1 MVNTNYY
8 KMIENFIFI
17 TSGILGLTIT
27 FIISRQKT
35 HRTINM
41 YLIFAFGLISFR
53 FLFEVF
59 FSHYKFVLPRLSITP
74 FFALAFPMFYL
85 YFLNLVNDSKKIK
98 NKELVHFIFPIVLG
112 CVNLLNNQFD
122 FLGIHSTKLLTS
134 IFIFYSIFYTTNIFL
149 LLKNSVWNRNS
160 KIIFINKHNTI
171 IRNWTI
177 FLFLIIIMSVARLL
191 IFLFLDLIN
200 NGYSGGKNKLWISG
214 LFFIILFIK
223 ILSTPEIL
231 YGYNALYKKIQEQKK
246 SNFVLNEIWILS
258 QKKRINNQQDF
269 LLQDKINAN
278 LEKYVTNIERLALIE
293 RGFRNQKITTTEVAK
308 KLDIPKSHL
317 KYIFKYHS
325 KISFTEF
332 KKLIKIHDSL
342 HLIESGYLK
351 LNTLEGLAIKVG
363 FASYNPFFTSF
374 KGITG
379 STPQAY
385 NKEIKGYKD

>member
-1 MVNTNYY
+1 
-8 KMIENFIFI
+8 MIENFIFI
-17 TSGILGLTIT
+17 TVGILGLTIT

-41 YLIFAFGLISFR
+41 YLIFAFALISFR

-59 FSHYKFVLPRLSITP
+59 FSHYKFILPRLSITP
-74 FFALAFPMFYL
+74 FFSIAFPMFYL

-98 NKELVHFIFPIVLG
+98 KKELLHFIFPIVLG
-112 CVNLLNNQFD
+112 SINLLNNEFD
-122 FLGIHSTKLLTS
+122 FLGIHSTILLTS
-134 IFIFYSIFYTTNIFL
+134 IFIFYSILYTTKIFL

-160 KIIFINKHNTI
+160 KIIFINKHNTV

-177 FLFLIIIMSVARLL
+177 FLFLIIIMSVAQLL

-231 YGYNALYKKIQEQKK
+231 YGYNALYKKIKEQKK

-258 QKKRINNQQDF
+258 QKKSINNQQDF
-269 LLQDKINAN
+269 LLQDKVYAN
-278 LEKYVTNIERLALIE
+278 LEKYITNVERLALIE
-293 RGFRNQKITTTEVAK
+293 RGFRNQKITTTEIAK

-325 KISFTEF
+325 KISHQISRFSKTIII
-332 KKLIKIHDSL
+332 LNN
-342 HLIESGYLK
+342 HL
-351 LNTLEGLAIKVG
+351 V
-363 FASYNPFFTSF
+363 F
-374 KGITG
+374 
-379 STPQAY
+379 
-385 NKEIKGYKD
+385 

>member
-1 MVNTNYY
+1 
-8 KMIENFIFI
+8 
-17 TSGILGLTIT
+17 
-27 FIISRQKT
+27 
-35 HRTINM
+35 
-41 YLIFAFGLISFR
+41 
-53 FLFEVF
+53 
-59 FSHYKFVLPRLSITP
+59 
-74 FFALAFPMFYL
+74 MFYL

-98 NKELVHFIFPIVLG
+98 KKELLHFIFPIVLG
-112 CVNLLNNQFD
+112 IINLLNNQFD
-122 FLGIHSTKLLTS
+122 FLGIHSTILLTS
-134 IFIFYSIFYTTNIFL
+134 IFIFYSILYTTKIFL

-160 KIIFINKHNTI
+160 KIIFINKHNAV

-231 YGYNALYKKIQEQKK
+231 YGYNALYKKIKEQKK

-258 QKKRINNQQDF
+258 QKKSINNQQDF
-269 LLQDKINAN
+269 LLQDKVYAN
-278 LEKYVTNIERLALIE
+278 LEKYITNVERLALIE
-293 RGFRNQKITTTEVAK
+293 RGFRNQKITTTEIAK

-325 KISFTEF
+325 KISITEF

-342 HLIESGYLK
+342 HLIETGFLK

-374 KGITG
+374 KEITG

-385 NKEIKGYKD
+385 NKEIKAYKD